1 MTERVGSYHG
11 LPDVSQSALGFAF
24 GKLQTTDVLQ
34 TGFVLAHLFIDDQL
48 HTPTGMRDLFR
59 IELNRK

>member
-11 LPDVSQSALGFAF
+11 LLDVGQSALGFAF

-48 HTPTGMRDLFR
+48 HTPTGKRSS
-59 IELNRK
+59 